1 MAATK
6 VFNNGGSQA
15 VRLPKECRFDPNQSL
30 VIKKIGDMV
39 IMVPED
45 KVDEL
50 FGSGFGDATDDF
62 FANGRAQ
69 GESEERAAL

>member
-6 VFNNGGSQA
+6 VFINGGSQA
-15 VRLPKECRFDPNQSL
+15 VRLPKECRYDPDQSL

-45 KVDEL
+45 KVNEL
-50 FGSGFGDATDDF
+50 FGAAFGDASEDF
-62 FANGRAQ
+62 FANGRNQ
-69 GESEERAAL
+69 GEIEERTTL